1 MRFIPVVALL
11 LALVAVMGGLGREGF
26 QATGKMVLTIA
37 ALLLGFVL
45 FYLVVARAL

>member
-1 MRFIPVVALL
+1 MKYLPVVAML

-26 QATGKMVLTIA
+26 QATGKMILTIA
-37 ALLLGFVL
+37 GLLVAFVL

>member
-1 MRFIPVVALL
+1 MRFIPVVAML

-26 QATGKMVLTIA
+26 QATGKMILTIA
-37 ALLLGFVL
+37 ALLVVFVL